1 MSRKAV
7 AILIMVVWFGA
18 LGWLAQRRTVGIH
31 SGVIVRTWPVS
42 PGASFFGVYRGDK
55 QVGIAT
61 LSIDTLIEGL
71 RTDEI
76 VTLDLPHQS
85 HSVRRSTLRTEALY
99 SKSLRLLRWETN
111 LLTDDGRSVVQG
123 VLGEDG
129 VITIYNG
136 LRGPIETL
144 TVASPAEPL
153 LLPGAVPFLLA
164 NAENRTIGRILTP
177 TVFDPATTEISSTRF
192 RVAAESTFIVPDS
205 AEFDSTTSR
214 WVAVHA
220 DTTPAWR
227 LDGLEGGLP
236 SRRWVDAHGITVR
249 IERPIGLLV
258 EQDAFEVVS
267 TNYRAHGGTPGWD
280 TAGAV
285 RISETAPPVA
295 TTTQTNRMRIALLG
309 ADLSGFAPGVDGGTQ
324 QREADTITVIRAD
337 TANRGAQVGD
347 SAALAPWLRATPLIR
362 SDDPRVRQRA
372 ADIVRDAPSSA
383 RKARLLGQ
391 WVSRAVRVE
400 RRPGSQSAVRT
411 LARRTGTRDDKLLLL
426 VSMLRA
432 QGVPARLAA
441 GLREESGHFYPNG
454 WVEFFDGD
462 WIPID
467 PENGTVPADASR
479 LRLLIE
485 RPARPLDLML
495 LAGRTELT
503 VLDTAAV
510 EP

>member
-7 AILIMVVWFGA
+7 ATLILLVWFGA

-42 PGASFFGVYRGDK
+42 PGAAFFGVYRGDR
-55 QVGIAT
+55 QVGLAT
-61 LSIDTLIEGL
+61 LSIDTLVEGL
-71 RTDEI
+71 RTDEL
-76 VTLDLPHQS
+76 VTLDLPQPTR
-85 HSVRRSTLRTEALY
+85 SVRRSTLRTEALY

-111 LLTDDGRSVVQG
+111 LLTEDGRSVVQG
-123 VLGEDG
+123 ILGEDG
-129 VITIYNG
+129 VITIHNG
-136 LRGPIETL
+136 LGGAVETL

-164 NAENRTIGRILTP
+164 NAENRKIGRILTP

-214 WVAVHA
+214 WVVVHA

-249 IERPIGLLV
+249 IERPIGLLQ
-258 EQDAFEVVS
+258 EQSAFEVVS
-267 TNYRAHGGTPGWD
+267 TNYRADGGISGWD
-280 TAGAV
+280 TTGTV
-285 RISETAPPVA
+285 KISGTAPVA
-295 TTTQTNRMRIALLG
+295 TNTQTNRMRIALLG
-309 ADLSGFAPGVDGGTQ
+309 ADLSGFAPGVEGGTQ
-324 QREADTITVIRAD
+324 EREADTITVIRAD
-337 TANRGAQVGD
+337 TVNRGAQVGD
-347 SAALAPWLRATPLIR
+347 SAALALWLRATPLIR
-362 SDDPRVRQRA
+362 SDDPRVQQRA
-372 ADIVRDAPSSA
+372 ADIVRNAPSSA

-391 WVSRAVRVE
+391 WVSRAVRIE
-400 RRPGSQSAVRT
+400 HRPGSQTAVRT
-411 LARRTGTRDDKLLLL
+411 LARRAGTSDDRLILL
-426 VSMLRA
+426 VAMLRA

-441 GLREESGHFYPNG
+441 GLREESGRFYPNG
-454 WVEFFDGD
+454 WVEYFAGD
-462 WIPID
+462 WIPVD
-467 PENGTVPADASR
+467 PDNGTVPADASR

-510 EP
+510 QP